1 MNVKQ
6 EAFNEQC
13 NQRSAQREAA
23 NNEELKQKLTKD

>member
-13 NQRSAQREAA
+13 NLQSARREAA
-23 NNEELKQKLTKD
+23 NIEELKQKSTED

>member
-13 NQRSAQREAA
+13 NQRSAREAA
-23 NNEELKQKLTKD
+23 NNEELKQKLTED